1 MPTHTIE
8 VKPGPTL
15 FMPYKNIQFN
25 EKGLNTGGGFT
36 FIQIQGGKAVT
47 VFPERFAAKK
57 VDLSMFTKFK

>member
-1 MPTHTIE
+1 
-8 VKPGPTL
+8 
-15 FMPYKNIQFN
+15 MPYKNIQFN

-57 VDLSMFTKFK
+57 IDLSMFTKFKK